1 MQMMTYVRLAIL
13 LLSYWGYYR
22 LLCRLTKLERA
33 FIPLFVLSAQSVL
46 IFAGGLLGA
55 LLPMAYLIYGGG
67 VAALAASFF
76 LGRYEARYPAGLW
89 LLMGLTAY
97 AAFLLYRK
105 VFLYNDDFSH
115 WALIVRVM
123 LQNGA
128 FPTAADTLITFPSYP
143 PGTACL
149 VYYVCRMVTGA
160 ETCEWGMMMAQ
171 AALVFS
177 CVAPLM
183 TVLKRPLWCTLPVA
197 LGIAWLALSYDIKLY
212 ELMVDSVMPL
222 MALGCS
228 ALIAGRDKE
237 DGFWEWALVPP
248 LCLLTLT
255 KNSALIFVVFVWL
268 VYLAWLRPRKA
279 AMWLRSLIL
288 LAPMAVLLLWR
299 VHVTQTIPNAFR
311 TLHSMSGAW
320 FKRILSDKTMMDVL
334 DTISLMKRRTLGETF
349 VGFLLALPLL
359 ASLVLRLLKI
369 RLDPLTRLIPW
380 LNVVCYGIYQF
391 GLLCM
396 YIISMHVTEASH
408 LAQYDR
414 YEGSIVL
421 LLAGWFVIYGF
432 GCVRALSAQRPK
444 LASAA
449 PAFMLCAM
457 LGAILVGK
465 PAVSDLVPAD
475 QSGTLRVRLEAMLE
489 DCPRGEEYRYLQ
501 AISSE
506 DFRADSHYC
515 ARYLLWSTNVTTANV
530 FEGVYTE
537 EWYED
542 VWRDYDYLIMLDHYP
557 AVDAFVQSRFPEQA
571 GEAIV
576 SLTPE
581 RKDE

>member
-1 MQMMTYVRLAIL
+1 MPMMTYVRLVIL

-22 LLCRLTKLERA
+22 LLCRLTKLERT
-33 FIPLFVLSAQSVL
+33 FIPLFVLSVQGLL
-46 IFAGGLLGA
+46 IFIAGLLGA

-67 VAALAASFF
+67 VAALAVSFF
-76 LGRYEARYPAGLW
+76 LGKNEARYPVGLW
-89 LLMGLTAY
+89 LLMGLMVY

-105 VFLYNDDFSH
+105 VVLYNDDFSH

-123 LQNGA
+123 LKNDT

-149 VYYVCRMVTGA
+149 LYYVCRVVTGTA
-160 ETCEWGMMMAQ
+160 TCEWGMMMAQ

-177 CVAPLM
+177 CLIPLM
-183 TVLKRPLWCTLPVA
+183 SIFKKPLWCALPVTLTA
-197 LGIAWLALSYDIKLY
+197 AWFALSYDVKLY

-222 MALGCS
+222 IAVGCC
-228 ALIAGRDKE
+228 ALIAGRSRE

-255 KNSALIFVVFVWL
+255 KNSALVFVLFVWFL
-268 VYLAWLRPRKA
+268 YLAWLRPKKA
-279 AMWLRSLIL
+279 AAWLRSLIL
-288 LAPMAVLLLWR
+288 LAPMAILLLWR
-299 VHVTQTIPNAFR
+299 AHTARAIPNAFR

-334 DTISLMKRRTLGETF
+334 DTISLMKRRTLGESF
-349 VGFLLALPLL
+349 VGFLLALPLFS
-359 ASLVLRLLKI
+359 SLMLRLLRI

-380 LNVVCYGIYQF
+380 LNVLCYGLYQF

-421 LLAGWFVIYGF
+421 LLTGWLVIYGF
-432 GCVRALSAQRPK
+432 GCARAVRAQRPRAGTA
-444 LASAA
+444 ASALL
-449 PAFMLCAM
+449 LCAM
-457 LGAILVGK
+457 LGAVLVGK
-465 PAVSDLVPAD
+465 PSVSDLAPAD
-475 QSGTLRVRLEAMLE
+475 QSDTLRVRMEAILSS
-489 DCPRGEEYRYLQ
+489 CPRGEDYHYLQ

-515 ARYLLWSTNVTTANV
+515 ARYLLWSTHVTTANV
-530 FEGVYTE
+530 YEGVYTE
-537 EWYED
+537 AWYEN
-542 VWRDYDYLIMLDHYP
+542 VWQDYDYLIVTDHYP
-557 AVDAFVQSRFPEQA
+557 AVDAFIRNHFPEQA
-571 GEAIV
+571 GQTVI
-576 SLTPE
+576 SLKETY
-581 RKDE
+581 